1 MQKLGLVVVLV
12 AVVAFALVVMSD
24 NAASAASSI
33 AVGASSAAS
42 SMTIGQS
49 VQAVSNASMV
59 SSAAISAAN
68 FNVTVALCLGGLMTV
83 VGLLGGAGL
92 AYFLL
97 RKRMAKASEQSTV
110 APAVPPQYVVWPPN
124 TAGLPGWPYYQ
135 LPPGTQPVQAQQQ
148 LPAPAKA
155 PRRRRRQPANTMEII
170 SRLMD

>member
-1 MQKLGLVVVLV
+1 MQKFVLVLVIVLALGLVLTVI
-12 AVVAFALVVMSD
+12 SD
-24 NAASAASSI
+24 NASSVASS
-33 AVGASSAAS
+33 ASSAAS
-42 SMTIGQS
+42 SMAIGQS

-68 FNVTVALCLGGLMTV
+68 FNVTVALCLGVLMTV

-124 TAGLPGWPYYQ
+124 AAGLPGWPYYQ
-135 LPPGTQPVQAQQQ
+135 APPGTQPIQAQQY

>member
-12 AVVAFALVVMSD
+12 AVLAFALTVISD
-24 NAASAASSI
+24 N
-33 AVGASSAAS
+33 ASSAAS
-42 SMTIGQS
+42 SMAIGQS
-49 VQAVSNASMV
+49 VQAVSNASMI

-68 FNVTVALCLGGLMTV
+68 FNVTFALCLGGLMTV

-97 RKRMAKASEQSTV
+97 RKRMAKVSEQSTV
-110 APAVPPQYVVWPPN
+110 APALPPQYVVWSPN
-124 TAGLPGWPYYQ
+124 AAGLPGWPYYQ

-170 SRLMD
+170 SQLMD

>member
-1 MQKLGLVVVLV
+1 MQKPGLVMALV
-12 AVVAFALVVMSD
+12 AVGAFALVVVLD
-24 NAASAASSI
+24 NAASVASSI
-33 AVGASSAAS
+33 ANGE
-42 SMTIGQS
+42 S
-49 VQAVSNASMV
+49 VRAVSNASIV

-68 FNVTVALCLGGLMTV
+68 FNVTVALCLGVLMTG
-83 VGLLGGAGL
+83 VGLLGGAGV

-124 TAGLPGWPYYQ
+124 AAGWPYYQ
-135 LPPGTQPVQAQQQ
+135 VPPGTQSIQAQRY